1 MAKLIVLTGKK
12 FGKLL
17 VLRRAENKGKKTC
30 WLCLCDCGNETVVAG
45 SNLHSGNTSSCGCSY
60 NHEFHGLRYT
70 KLYGVWA
77 TMKNRGIS
85 QYKLIKDYHF
95 STGQLDRLRKND
107 SVSTNTLDMLCSIL
121 DCKLEEVAVYL
132 PDEADFSN

>member
-1 MAKLIVLTGKK
+1 MI
-12 FGKLL
+12 
-17 VLRRAENKGKKTC
+17 
-30 WLCLCDCGNETVVAG
+30 
-45 SNLHSGNTSSCGCSY
+45 SY
-60 NHEFHGLRYT
+60 QPLW
-70 KLYGVWA
+70 V

-121 DCKLEEVAVYL
+121 DCELEEVAVYL
-132 PDEADFSN
+132 PDDAESSN

>member
-1 MAKLIVLTGKK
+1 MVYSMI
-12 FGKLL
+12 
-17 VLRRAENKGKKTC
+17 
-30 WLCLCDCGNETVVAG
+30 
-45 SNLHSGNTSSCGCSY
+45 SY
-60 NHEFHGLRYT
+60 QPL
-70 KLYGVWA
+70 WA

-121 DCKLEEVAVYL
+121 DCKLQEVAVYL